1 MGRAVAVSM
10 CLTTLAVIASLAPL
24 SVADTVIE
32 SDRIEL
38 LEAGSFEDANDWI
51 ITTRAAFSEDP
62 ADHSGGMVAD
72 GELSF
77 THNRPD
83 NFQTHTAW
91 ATYSVTDSNY
101 SLGMPDGSYTWSKGP
116 DITVSGY
123 SFTGLD
129 TRILANVSM
138 ILYISVPDALTSDEI
153 RITIE
158 ANGPERLVKTIART
172 FGPLNRMTT
181 PLVVNIDNLQT
192 WTWSDL
198 ADSSVT
204 VDYVSDGAPDDSEVR
219 VDAVG
224 IRVKYHQPWYSFET
238 VKAIHEIASQN
249 MPVLDF
255 GPYDGQVSGL
265 VAESCGLTPEEGT
278 QGLWTFDVEVP
289 YDQELGR
296 IHVFGEGNFTIEAM
310 PQGQT
315 SIENYQAYQNG
326 QLLADRGTTNSVRIT
341 IYDGCISMAR
351 VDVNDPHMVVVGSI
365 AGSVSGLAE
374 EYSNI
379 RFAIGDVLLNEVA
392 IEVGDFS
399 FQVPIGNALPNH
411 GDSLEVGIAS
421 RFQWSSNG
429 VAETTV
435 VHIESISIDG
445 GYNLVWDLDVTC
457 SSPSRQELVEDGGGV
472 LIAMASRCEDDLT
485 AWDDLEVRAW
495 TEADDLLSVSALSG
509 DIRIQPLPD
518 TSGEAVVNVEV
529 IDESGNTWQGKF
541 TVNVLE
547 VEDAPRI
554 EGLPVL
560 TYINLG
566 ETKVIDIEISDP
578 DSSELSIST
587 SRSWANIDSA
597 GDLIMTPVEPGTHTV
612 EITVSDGIFT
622 EVKSLEV
629 IVTAQPDL
637 TIENLEIW
645 KGNIAIDSVEEG
657 DVVQL
662 KVYVRNQGRGIAN
675 TIDVRCW
682 VDGMLVGST
691 ILENVAPGGLSIA
704 TCDTQIVTSGTIII
718 RGVVDSTASIEES
731 NEENNEVLISVESEG
746 RDNGAN
752 DDSIDRGPAI
762 IVTSVGLI
770 AISIAALQLGPG
782 RLRKPYRKR

>member
-622 EVKSLEV
+622 EAKSLEV

-675 TIDVRCW
+675 TFDVRCW

-718 RGVVDSTASIEES
+718 RGMVDSTASIEES

>member
-278 QGLWTFDVEVP
+278 QGLWTFDVDVP

-435 VHIESISIDG
+435 VHIESMSIDG

-518 TSGEAVVNVEV
+518 TSGEAVVDVEV
-529 IDESGNTWQGKF
+529 IDDSGNTWQGKF

-622 EVKSLEV
+622 EAKSLEV

-718 RGVVDSTASIEES
+718 RGMVDSTASIEES